1 MDFQQTP
8 LQCEFCL
15 NFFDSPSCILPNAA
29 LTELELIS
37 NRRRKYSILLEA
49 HKAITKEYETS
60 TASLTNFVKD
70 RVRSTLM
77 STAQFEEIPTP
88 LVDVGTEPPS
98 PSVLSFDSSQIVTPQ
113 TARSLS
119 PHEKA
124 APESSLPHLAPKT
137 HAACTPDD
145 PTQTVNVQNQTQLLL
160 PEEPPTCQS
169 NDIILS
175 NSILELMRTASP
187 TKLAL
192 SEFATS
198 FKAQLDALSTKSPL
212 HEKHFHKRDKILNLI
227 FNVVISSHTVDGS
240 LHRYHE
246 RHTKLTTNSECLIA
260 HIVLSKTGRNQTTMQ
275 TPQDLF
281 TTFLFKVKLGQ
292 MPHDSQ
298 LLDPIG
304 SPRSDQELATAS
316 SLEPA
321 NAPPL
326 VARQEDD
333 DSPKINI
340 LSLAP
345 LKALHQ
351 MRIVPGHTCP
361 NISPILETTL
371 ENQLIGL
378 TTRLLNEEP
387 ALHPSPNEID
397 GLSRLMI
404 CLTFEIVS
412 HNVKWSKNH
421 YILSRSTLDS
431 ASRNLTLDTSKEELS
446 LVFPHMSNLLSQL
459 RTKLPLRHFT

>member
-15 NFFDSPSCILPNAA
+15 NFFDSSSCILPSAA
-29 LTELELIS
+29 LKELDLIS

-70 RVRSTLM
+70 RVYSTLM

-98 PSVLSFDSSQIVTPQ
+98 PSVTSYDSSQIATPQ

-124 APESSLPHLAPKT
+124 ALKSSPPSLAHKT
-137 HAACTPDD
+137 SAACTSDD
-145 PTQTVNVQNQTQLLL
+145 LANSVNVQNQTHPLDPKEL
-160 PEEPPTCQS
+160 PICRPH
-169 NDIILS
+169 DIVLS
-175 NSILELMRTASP
+175 TSILELMRTASP

-192 SEFATS
+192 SEFVTS
-198 FKAQLDALSTKSPL
+198 FKAQLDALSTKLPL

-246 RHTKLTTNSECLIA
+246 RHLQLTNNSACLIA

-275 TPQDLF
+275 FPQDLF
-281 TTFLFKVKLGQ
+281 TTFLSKVKLGQ
-292 MPHDSQ
+292 TPNDSK
-298 LLDPIG
+298 LLDSIG
-304 SPRSDQELATAS
+304 SPRSDQELADAS

-326 VARQEDD
+326 AARQEDD
-333 DSPKINI
+333 DYPTIDI

-351 MRIVPGHTCP
+351 MRTVPGHTCP

-387 ALHPSPNEID
+387 TFHPSPNKID

-412 HNVKWSKNH
+412 HNIKWSKNH